1 MAGRARQGARE
12 HSVSHVVP
20 GLYRRGG
27 RLGVMVGRDPVAGKS
42 TGDRVDLCWCGSGF
56 EELSMQPFLP
66 FARPFIDAESVAAVA
81 DVFRS
86 GQLASGPKVKA
97 FEAALETYLGSD
109 RHVRVMTS
117 ATAGLEMAL
126 EVAGVGEGDE
136 VIVPAMS
143 FAASANVVARVR
155 AKPVFVDIDLHTRNL
170 NMDLVRP
177 AITAKTR
184 AIMPVHFAGLPVDM
198 DALYGIAAQ
207 HGLRVV
213 EDAAHAIG
221 SRYQD
226 KLIGSFGDLV
236 VFSFHPNKNMT
247 CIEGGAI
254 STGDAL
260 AAELF
265 EQYRFHGIKRNA
277 AGEVDVMFPGAK
289 SNLTDVAAQI
299 GIDQLRRLDGFNAR
313 RLVRAGRYF
322 EEYKGDEG
330 LVPPARGDSGH
341 SWHMFQV
348 LIDFAARGMTRP
360 AFQKLMAERGIGI
373 GVHYPSIPSLKYYR
387 ERGYNEEDTPVA
399 ARVGRETVTLPLF
412 PAMSDEEGVRV
423 CRELR
428 EVLN

>member
-1 MAGRARQGARE
+1 MT
-12 HSVSHVVP
+12 V
-20 GLYRRGG
+20 
-27 RLGVMVGRDPVAGKS
+27 K
-42 TGDRVDLCWCGSGF
+42 
-56 EELSMQPFLP
+56 PFLP
-66 FARPFIDAESVAAVA
+66 FARPSIDADSIAAVA

-86 GQLASGPKVKA
+86 GQLASGPKVQA
-97 FEAALETYLGSD
+97 FETALATYLGSG

-143 FAASANVVARVR
+143 FAASANVIARVF

-170 NMDLVRP
+170 NMELLP
-177 AITAKTR
+177 AAITSKTR

-198 DALYGIAAQ
+198 DGLYGVAAQ
-207 HGLRVV
+207 YGLRVV

-221 SRYQD
+221 SRYQG

-254 STGDAL
+254 ATGDTS

-277 AGEVDVMFPGAK
+277 QGEIDVVFPGTK
-289 SNLTDVAAQI
+289 SNLTDVAAQV

-313 RLVRAGRYF
+313 RLELAGRYF
-322 EEYKGDEG
+322 EELDGFRSVV
-330 LVPPARGDSGH
+330 LPARGDSGH

-348 LIDFAARGMTRP
+348 LIDFLGLGMTRP
-360 AFQKLMAERGIGI
+360 EFQKRMADRGIGI
-373 GVHYPSIPSLKYYR
+373 GVHYPSIPSLTYYR
-387 ERGYNEEDTPVA
+387 ARGYRPEDTPVA
-399 ARVGRETVTLPLF
+399 ARVGRETVTLPMF
-412 PAMSDEEGVRV
+412 PAMNDDDVVRV
-423 CRELR
+423 CRELK
-428 EVLN
+428 EMLH

>member
-1 MAGRARQGARE
+1 M
-12 HSVSHVVP
+12 
-20 GLYRRGG
+20 
-27 RLGVMVGRDPVAGKS
+27 K
-42 TGDRVDLCWCGSGF
+42 T
-56 EELSMQPFLP
+56 FLP
-66 FARPFIDAESVAAVA
+66 FTRPSIDAESIAAVA
-81 DVFRS
+81 EVFRS
-86 GQLASGPKVKA
+86 GQLASGPKVQA
-97 FEAALETYLGSD
+97 FEGALTAYLGGG

-126 EVAGVGEGDE
+126 EVAGIGAGDE

-155 AKPVFVDIDLHTRNL
+155 AKPVFVDIDLFTRNI
-170 NMDLVRP
+170 DLDQVP
-177 AITAKTR
+177 AAITARTR

-198 DALYGIAAQ
+198 EKLYGLAAE

-221 SRYQD
+221 SRYAD
-226 KLIGSFGDLV
+226 RAIGSFGDLV

-247 CIEGGAI
+247 SIEGGAI
-254 STGDAL
+254 STGDA
-260 AAELF
+260 AAASSF
-265 EQYRFHGIKRNA
+265 EQYRFHGIKRNE

-289 SNLTDVAAQI
+289 SNLTDIAAQV

-313 RLVRAGRYF
+313 RRALVARYF
-322 EEYKGDEG
+322 EEFDGYSGVV
-330 LVPPARGDSGH
+330 LPARGDSGH

-348 LIDFAARGMTRP
+348 LIDFRARGMTRP
-360 AFQKLMAERGIGI
+360 KFQEIMADRGIGV

-387 ERGYNEEDTPVA
+387 EQGYREEDTPVA

-412 PAMSDEEGVRV
+412 PAMSDDDVVRV

-428 EVLN
+428 EVLQ

>member
-1 MAGRARQGARE
+1 M
-12 HSVSHVVP
+12 
-20 GLYRRGG
+20 
-27 RLGVMVGRDPVAGKS
+27 K
-42 TGDRVDLCWCGSGF
+42 
-56 EELSMQPFLP
+56 PFLP
-66 FARPFIDAESVAAVA
+66 FARPSIDADSIAAVA

-86 GQLASGPKVKA
+86 GQLASGPKVQA
-97 FEAALETYLGSD
+97 FEAALAAYLGLG

-126 EVAGVGEGDE
+126 EVAKVGEGDE

-155 AKPVFVDIDLHTRNL
+155 AKPVFVDIDLYTRNL
-170 NMDLVRP
+170 NVELAAA
-177 AITAKTR
+177 AITARTR

-198 DALYGIAAQ
+198 DALYGLAAQ

-221 SRYQD
+221 SRHRGR
-226 KLIGSFGDLV
+226 LIGSFGDLV

-247 CIEGGAI
+247 SIEGGAI
-254 STGDAL
+254 STGCAH

-265 EQYRFHGIKRNA
+265 EQHRFHGIKRNA
-277 AGEVDVMFPGAK
+277 QGEIDVMFPGAK

-313 RLVRAGRYF
+313 RRELADLYFAALAGVSAVV
-322 EEYKGDEG
+322 
-330 LVPPARGDSGH
+330 LPARGDSGH

-360 AFQKLMAERGIGI
+360 GFQRAMAERGIGV
-373 GVHYPSIPSLKYYR
+373 GVHYPCIPGLTYYR
-387 ERGYNEEDTPVA
+387 SQGYRPEDTPVA

-412 PAMSDEEGVRV
+412 PAMQDGDVARV
-423 CRELR
+423 CTELCD
-428 EVLN
+428 VLR

>member
-1 MAGRARQGARE
+1 M
-12 HSVSHVVP
+12 
-20 GLYRRGG
+20 
-27 RLGVMVGRDPVAGKS
+27 K
-42 TGDRVDLCWCGSGF
+42 
-56 EELSMQPFLP
+56 PFLP
-66 FARPFIDAESVAAVA
+66 FARPSIDEQSIAAVA

-86 GQLASGPKVKA
+86 GQLASGPKVAA
-97 FEAALETYLGSD
+97 FEKALVDYLGGQ
-109 RHVRVMTS
+109 RHARVMTS

-126 EVAGVGEGDE
+126 EVAGIGAGDE

-143 FAASANVVARVR
+143 FAASANVIARLR
-155 AKPVFVDIDLHTRNL
+155 AKPVFVDIDLYTRNI
-170 NMDLVRP
+170 DLDQVP
-177 AITAKTR
+177 SAITPKTR

-198 DALYGIAAQ
+198 EKLYGLAAQ
-207 HGLRVV
+207 HRLRVV

-221 SRYQD
+221 SRYKN

-247 CIEGGAI
+247 TIEGGAI
-254 STGDAL
+254 ATGNAQE
-260 AAELF
+260 AELI

-313 RLVRAGRYF
+313 RLALAGRYF
-322 EEYKGDEG
+322 EAFDGFEG
-330 LVPPARGDSGH
+330 VVLPARGDLGH

-360 AFQKLMAERGIGI
+360 GFQQAMADRGIGI
-373 GVHYPSIPSLKYYR
+373 GVHYPSIPSLKFYR
-387 ERGYNEEDTPVA
+387 QLGYRDQDTPIA

-412 PAMSDEEGVRV
+412 PAMSDDDVLRV
-423 CRELR
+423 VHEMKDL
-428 EVLN
+428 LK